1 MNNNNVYVE
10 HWLVLGGKRLDH
22 KTVSKV
28 EDENFI
34 FIRRAVDV
42 KTRAQMERRADE
54 KAGLGEDVIDYV
66 SKPMTNA
73 DLEDRYKSDKRLKHA
88 VRKLV
93 NLNTSRMLE
102 VLGYQT
108 TEKDVRRLDY
118 SIKQFGSENASLQ
131 RKLT

>member
-1 MNNNNVYVE
+1 MIYNKQRVKSVDCQIMS
-10 HWLVLGGKRLDH
+10 VLLEDVLRH

-42 KTRAQMERRADE
+42 KTRADLARKAEERAKLGSDVAMYVAD
-54 KAGLGEDVIDYV
+54 
-66 SKPMTNA
+66 PQTNQ
-73 DLEDRYKSDKRLKHA
+73 DFEQRVKGQKRLKHA

-93 NLNTSRMLE
+93 NLNTSRMLHI
-102 VLGYQT
+102 LGYTT

-118 SIKQFGSENASLQ
+118 AMKSFGSENEL
-131 RKLT
+131 L